1 MKNWLFPLIS
11 VIIICCIAIQADAH
25 TIHVPGDQPTIQAGL
40 DAASAGDTVLLAC
53 GNYSESELNLKSG
66 VALLGDTSGAG
77 CVVLKDL
84 SKVRGQ
90 SLAPGTILHGLHF
103 RELGSPSGMDLFEID
118 DSDLMLRGCRF
129 SEFEIMVY
137 YGILCRNSRLDF
149 RDCTVHVP
157 GGIVGSFLRIEGG
170 SLAISDSE
178 FRDSDPVQQL
188 ISLEGCDVDIS
199 ASEFYNIECGY
210 TAITVS
216 ESDLTLTD
224 CVMTGSSGIAAYDG
238 SSLDLSH
245 CEFLDMQDQV
255 LYSAGL
261 LRMESCTIARSRG
274 AIKASGDAELISCS
288 ILLSDGTGDA
298 IRFTGEGRLAME
310 ACLVAYN
317 INGAS
322 LQVDAATEL
331 AIHCCNFIG
340 NAGGDW
346 VGPLVDLLGVNG
358 NMRQLPKFCDVSYSH
373 DYRLQADSPCAP
385 ENNSC
390 AMLIGAWPVGCDAVS
405 LEDRSLSSIKAFY

>member
-1 MKNWLFPLIS
+1 MKNWLLPLIS
-11 VIIICCIAIQADAH
+11 GILICCIAIQADAH
-25 TIHVPGDQPTIQAGL
+25 TVHVPGDQPTIQAGL
-40 DAASAGDTVLLAC
+40 DAASAGDTVQLAC
-53 GNYSESELNLKSG
+53 GSYFESAITLKSQ
-66 VALLGDTSGAG
+66 VVLLGDPSGAG
-77 CVVLKDL
+77 CAVLEDL
-84 SKVRGQ
+84 ANMWGED
-90 SLAPGTILHGLHF
+90 LAPGTILADLRIRGL
-103 RELGSPSGMDLFEID
+103 EVGDLESFLKIVN
-118 DSDLMLRGCRF
+118 SDLAIQNCV
-129 SEFEIMVY
+129 FEDLIVLAKLV
-137 YGILCRNSRLDF
+137 GIECIDS
-149 RDCTVHVP
+149 
-157 GGIVGSFLRIEGG
+157 SLRIENCRFDTTEGFLSSFIRLSASAADLIG
-170 SLAISDSE
+170 CE
-178 FRDSDPVQQL
+178 FLD
-188 ISLEGCDVDIS
+188 ISLP
-199 ASEFYNIECGY
+199 YNA
-210 TAITVS
+210 AIIADA
-216 ESDLTLTD
+216 SDLTLTD

-288 ILLSDGTGDA
+288 ILLCEGPGDA
-298 IRFTGEGRLAME
+298 IRFTGGGRIAME

-317 INGAS
+317 IYGAS

-358 NMRQLPKFCDVSYSH
+358 NMRQLPKFCDVAYSH
-373 DYRLQADSPCAP
+373 DYKLQADSPCAP

-390 AMLIGAWPVGCDAVS
+390 AMLIGAWPVGCETTATES
-405 LEDRSLSSIKAFY
+405 RSWSSVKLLY